1 MKNSY
6 LRVSLTIVGL
16 LLLSVFSN
24 SVIAQQD
31 SAENKSEG
39 LEYLKGLEGKW
50 VVQNEKEGTFDWD
63 FYVTSKG
70 GVVIERLKIG
80 TPTEMTTTYFIVDGK
95 LHATHFC
102 QLQNQPHLSESESDM
117 EGDLHFS
124 CDGNVG
130 NTKSHDE
137 LHLHG
142 VHYKKE
148 GESVVVSMEM
158 FKHGEVVGRPVYTL
172 NKAK

>member
-1 MKNSY
+1 MNG
-6 LRVSLTIVGL
+6 LVFRVIVGL
-16 LLLSVFSN
+16 IFVVALTGSVF
-24 SVIAQQD
+24 AQHEKVEHKN
-31 SAENKSEG
+31 AG

-50 VVQNEKEGTFDWD
+50 VVQTEKEGTFDWD

-102 QLQNQPHLSESESDM
+102 QLQNQPHLAEADSEI
-117 EGDLHFS
+117 EGDLHFVCS
-124 CDGNVG
+124 GNVG

-142 VHYKKE
+142 VHYKKD
-148 GESVVVSMEM
+148 GENIVVSMEM
-158 FKHGEVVGRPVYTL
+158 FKNGEVVGRPVYNL
-172 NKAK
+172 SKAK